1 MTEDA
6 FLVAKI
12 EREKRHK
19 EREKDK
25 KHHKSHKSSSSKHKD
40 HKSDRKDRD
49 RHRDRKDRDKEKR
62 SSNDDKKKS
71 SSPKDSNFPAKNI
84 EKEEPEVRPEDIEKK
99 VEEILASSGALEV
112 AKSREIAQQQQK
124 QKQIQNDNEIEI
136 LQVRK
141 MSYCNF
147 QFHGKNIFFFV
158 KWKIIIFFSRENA
171 QIQNN
176 DNEIEILQDDVN
188 EPGDIDIPA
197 FTQAQKNE
205 PGSPDPEVL
214 KESEVTSTVTIKT
227 PEETLIGSSTNPSVW
242 NGEIG
247 KPEI

>member
-112 AKSREIAQQQQK
+112 AKSREIAQQK
-124 QKQIQNDNEIEI
+124 QKQIQN
-136 LQVRK
+136 
-141 MSYCNF
+141 
-147 QFHGKNIFFFV
+147 
-158 KWKIIIFFSRENA
+158 
-171 QIQNN
+171 N
-176 DNEIEILQDDVN
+176 DLNEIEILQDDVN